1 MKLVMIQ
8 HLEVI
13 STVQFVHPNRIEY
26 AQHHTFNDDDD
37 DDNDDGDDDDNDDG
51 DDDSDD
57 DDPF

>member
-1 MKLVMIQ
+1 MKLVIIQ

-13 STVQFVHPNRIEY
+13 STVQFVHPYRIEY
-26 AQHHTFNDDDD
+26 AQHHTF
-37 DDNDDGDDDDNDDG
+37 NDDGDDDDNDDG